1 MSASLALTVRRAG
14 KPPEDIVT
22 STDDL
27 RAILD
32 RADAATE
39 MLAALRTLE
48 AAADADGWPDGWG
61 LVRDRMRAALAK
73 ATGATP

>member
-39 MLAALRTLE
+39 MLAVLRNIRSQIHNLPRSATADRIEQL
-48 AAADADGWPDGWG
+48 AATAI
-61 LVRDRMRAALAK
+61 AK
-73 ATGATP
+73 VEGRI